1 MRAVIKI
8 GTQSLLD
15 ENNLLDQHMIESLI
29 NQIAILKKSGHQI
42 VLVSSGAVGAGRDLW
57 GSYGTHKHF
66 SDTVLEKQ
74 ILSSIGQAS
83 LIESYN
89 ASLKR
94 YKMLASQLLL
104 TRYDFL
110 HRRHSVNIGRFLDKL
125 QAQKNILPI
134 INENDSVAV
143 DELIFTDNDELAG
156 LVAAQIGA
164 DRLILLTDVD
174 GVLDLSQDPPVVI
187 PEIRHN
193 DQMIDVS
200 LSGGGR
206 GGMESKLKTARK
218 MARIGIQTHIAKAR
232 APDILVKLF
241 DEENLGTVITPQ
253 AKKKPVKRW
262 LAAGVQ
268 ETRGEIIVND
278 CLSKI
283 LHESEG
289 DKTAR
294 SILPVGITTITQPF
308 EKDDVVVIKD
318 ENGNQIGHGMA
329 KYDHQTLS
337 AYLGQKNKPV
347 FIHYDALH
355 VDPIH

>member
-1 MRAVIKI
+1 
-8 GTQSLLD
+8 
-15 ENNLLDQHMIESLI
+15 MIESLI
-29 NQIAILKKSGHQI
+29 NQIAILKIRPPDCAGPPALSAQ
-42 VLVSSGAVGAGRDLW
+42 AVIYR
-57 GSYGTHKHF
+57 SYGTQTF
-66 SDTVLEKQ
+66 FGYCAGKQ

-174 GVLDLSQDPPVVI
+174 GVRFITGPPVVI

-206 GGMESKLKTARK
+206 GGMGSKLKTARK

-268 ETRGEIIVND
+268 ETRGEIIGHD